1 MAGLRLALIWFLLF
15 ILAFN
20 LLAGSY
26 VFVRLLAS
34 ARKYTAECIERDGS
48 LSESDSQKV
57 AATRQLAYSRLRMFL
72 AFAVAMAG
80 CMYLVFIR
88 SE

>member
-1 MAGLRLALIWFLLF
+1 MAGLQLALIWFLFL

-26 VFVRLLAS
+26 LFARLLAS
-34 ARKYTAECIERDGS
+34 ARRYAAECIERDGS
-48 LSESDSQKV
+48 LSDSDSQKV

-72 AFAVAMAG
+72 AFAVAIAG
-80 CMYLVFIR
+80 CIGLVFIR
-88 SE
+88 